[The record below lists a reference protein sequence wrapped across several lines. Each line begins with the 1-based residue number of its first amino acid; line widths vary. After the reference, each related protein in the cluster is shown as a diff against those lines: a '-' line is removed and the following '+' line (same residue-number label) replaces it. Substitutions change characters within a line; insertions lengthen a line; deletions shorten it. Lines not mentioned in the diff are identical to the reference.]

1 MMILNY
7 TLSMRTTVNLN
18 EQLLLKVRESALAR
32 NISMTALVE
41 EALREKLA
49 RLGTGTERP
58 PYRATTFRGDG
69 LQAGVDLDDSAA
81 LLDRLEN
88 EE

>member
-1 MMILNY
+1 MMHFDYNGN
-7 TLSMRTTVNLN
+7 MRTTINLN

-41 EALREKLA
+41 EALREKLS
-49 RLGTGTERP
+49 RLATGTARP
-58 PYRATTFRGDG
+58 PYRAATFTGDG

-81 LLDRLEN
+81 LLDRLEARD
-88 EE
+88 

>member
-1 MMILNY
+1 
-7 TLSMRTTVNLN
+7 MRTTINLN
-18 EQLLLKVRESALAR
+18 DQLLLKVRENALAR
-32 NISMTALVE
+32 NISMAALVE

-58 PYRATTFRGDG
+58 PYRIATFKGDG

-81 LLDRLEN
+81 LLDRLEDRD
-88 EE
+88 